1 MDVLR
6 TAPAAATVPTNFQ
19 QQVAALHQ
27 QIAALQQQRTQQ
39 QQPQQQQPQ
48 QQYMPNLLNMMG
60 LPPQV
65 EKNVFKGVFSVHPT
79 SKYMCQAAKSFNFF
93 IFYATPRFF
102 KSISANFS
110 CKKKNLIPFPPPQIF
125 TQTLLRGH
133 CDHFLF

>member
-6 TAPAAATVPTNFQ
+6 TVPAAATVPPNFQ

-65 EKNVFKGVFSVHPT
+65 ENTVFKGVFSVHPT
-79 SKYMCQAAKSFNFF
+79 SKYTCQAAKSFNFF
-93 IFYATPRFF
+93 SSFLCNTSLFI
-102 KSISANFS
+102 SISANFL
-110 CKKKNLIPFPPPQIF
+110 CKKKI
-125 TQTLLRGH
+125 
-133 CDHFLF
+133 